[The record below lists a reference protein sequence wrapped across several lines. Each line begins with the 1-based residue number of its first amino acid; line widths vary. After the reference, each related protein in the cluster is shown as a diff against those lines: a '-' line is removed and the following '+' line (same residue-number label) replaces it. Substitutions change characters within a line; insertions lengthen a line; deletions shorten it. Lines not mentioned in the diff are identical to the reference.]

1 MAVAAEVV
9 GQRREQ
15 HLRSFDPLASVDML
29 QFDLLTQNTIRP
41 ETMQRVIDEE
51 LTYIAE
57 GIDRPL
63 KTTFTLKEVDGQL
76 SYFDSGDWR
85 PYTGMLMTGLAV
97 AEQEA
102 LDDPRK
108 AFLVDRAA
116 EDLAVGYRMQ
126 NLKPGERFSWHSP
139 FPETELQQHGADF
152 LRHLGFQPQRKM
164 GFLYQ
169 ATRLADGSLR
179 LDSQSVDANNAQGY
193 RAALLLAERN
203 PLASIEDMRDAYDKA
218 LQLQSGER
226 HYAGKRIG
234 AEQCD
239 DAWELLHQH
248 QDLLDYL
255 FDGIVAIAENSELT
269 RREQELAKKELT
281 YGVWA
286 AVKSRIDT
294 TTIVST
300 RSTVPTTEYHHAAR
314 IHNEVKVAFARL
326 QARGEVLVGC
336 GGAIDSKADALFD
349 KDPSDVLDDIFGKA
363 EEPETSYDFDKE
375 MYCVVCQAPPK
386 RKDENKKMCGPCG
399 ICKGCDSKLSGKI
412 K

>member
-1 MAVAAEVV
+1 MAVAAELVE
-9 GQRREQ
+9 QRIEQ
-15 HLRSFDPLASVDML
+15 QLRSFDPLASVDML

-63 KTTFTLKEVDGQL
+63 KTSFTLKEVDGQL
-76 SYFDSGDWR
+76 SYFDAGDWR
-85 PYTGMLMTGLAV
+85 PYTGMLITGLEV

-102 LDDPRK
+102 LQDPRK
-108 AFLVDRAA
+108 SFLVHRAA
-116 EDLAVGYRMQ
+116 EDLVLGYRMQ
-126 NLKPGERFSWHSP
+126 NLKPGERLSWHSP
-139 FPETELQQHGADF
+139 FPEAELQQYGAEF
-152 LRHLGFQPQRKM
+152 LRHMGFQPQRKM

-169 ATRLADGSLR
+169 ATKQADGSVR

-193 RAALLLAERN
+193 KAALLLAERN
-203 PLASIEDMRDAYDKA
+203 PLASIDDMRDAYDKV

-226 HYAGKRIG
+226 HYAGKKVN

-255 FDGIVAIAENSELT
+255 LDGIVAIAENTDLT

-286 AVKSRIDT
+286 AVRSRIDVATIT
-294 TTIVST
+294 T
-300 RSTVPTTEYHHAAR
+300 HAAAPAAGYR
-314 IHNEVKVAFARL
+314 HAAMIHNEVQVAFARL
-326 QARGEVLVGC
+326 QARGEVLIGC
-336 GGAIDSKADALFD
+336 GGAIGSKTESLLD
-349 KDPSDVLDDIFGKA
+349 KDPNDVLDDIFGKT

-386 RKDENKKMCGPCG
+386 RKDEGKKMCGPCG

>member
-1 MAVAAEVV
+1 MAVAAELVE
-9 GQRREQ
+9 QRRGE
-15 HLRSFDPLASVDML
+15 LRSFDPLASVDML

-63 KTTFTLKEVDGQL
+63 KTSFTLKEVNGQL

-102 LDDPRK
+102 LQDSRTS
-108 AFLVDRAA
+108 FLAERAA

-126 NLKPGERFSWHSP
+126 SLQPGERLSWHSP
-139 FPETELQQHGADF
+139 FPEAELQQYGADF

-169 ATRLADGSLR
+169 ATKLADGSVR
-179 LDSQSVDANNAQGY
+179 LDSQSVDANNPQGY

-203 PLASIEDMRDAYDKA
+203 PLATIDDMRQAYDKVM
-218 LQLQSGER
+218 QLQSGER
-226 HYAGKRIG
+226 HYAGKQVGTER
-234 AEQCD
+234 CD
-239 DAWELLHQH
+239 DAWQLLRQQ
-248 QDLLDYL
+248 QDLVDYL
-255 FDGIVAIAENSELT
+255 LDGIVAIAENTELT
-269 RREQELAKKELT
+269 RYEQELAKKELT

-286 AVKSRIDT
+286 AVKSRIDA
-294 TTIVST
+294 ST
-300 RSTVPTTEYHHAAR
+300 SAGRVATDVDGYYNEAM
-314 IHNEVKVAFARL
+314 IHNEVQVAFARL

-336 GGAIDSKADALFD
+336 GGAIGSKAESLLT
-349 KDPSDVLDDIFGKA
+349 KDPSAVFDDIFGESEQS
-363 EEPETSYDFDKE
+363 EEKYDFDKE

-386 RKDENKKMCGPCG
+386 HKDEDKKMCGPCG

>member
-1 MAVAAEVV
+1 MAAAAEVLQ
-9 GQRREQ
+9 QRRGQEN
-15 HLRSFDPLASVDML
+15 LRSFDPMASVDML
-29 QFDLLTQNTIRP
+29 QFDLQTQQCVRP

-63 KTTFTLKEVDGQL
+63 KTSFTLKEVDEQL

-85 PYTGMLMTGLAV
+85 PYTGMLITGLEV

-102 LDDPRK
+102 LADSRK
-108 AFLVDRAA
+108 AFLAVRAA
-116 EDLAVGYRMQ
+116 DDLAIGYKMQ
-126 NLKPGERFSWHSP
+126 GLQVGERISWHSP
-139 FPETELQQHGADF
+139 FPENELQQYGADF
-152 LRHLGFQPQRKM
+152 LRSLGFQPQRKM

-169 ATRLADGSLR
+169 ATKLADGSVR
-179 LDSQSVDANNAQGY
+179 LDTQSIDGNNHQGY
-193 RAALLLAERN
+193 RAALLLAERD
-203 PLASIEDMRDAYDKA
+203 PTAAIDDLRGAYDKV
-218 LQLQSGER
+218 LQLQSGEK
-226 HYAGKRIG
+226 HYAGKRVDQ
-234 AEQCD
+234 ERCD

-248 QDLLDYL
+248 NDLLNYF

-269 RREQELAKKELT
+269 RSEREIAKKELT

-286 AVKSRIDT
+286 AVKSRIDSKAVVNSYPT
-294 TTIVST
+294 NLST
-300 RSTVPTTEYHHAAR
+300 QYLAAQV
-314 IHNEVKVAFARL
+314 HGEVQLAFARL

-336 GGAIDSKADALFD
+336 GGSLGGVDNIMD
-349 KDPSDVLDDIFGKA
+349 KDPSGVFDDIFGKA
-363 EEPETSYDFDKE
+363 EEPETKYDFDKE

-386 RKDENKKMCGPCG
+386 RKDEDKKMCGPCG